1 MVNSLTSNRLDG
13 VFAALSDP
21 TRRRMIER
29 LARGPM
35 TVGEMAAGFAISQPG
50 ISKHV
55 KVLERA
61 GLLKRDIVGREH
73 YCRLEPKSIEAASS
87 WIDAQRRFWTSTL
100 DRLEAYLASV
110 SKPKKK
116 RG

>member
-1 MVNSLTSNRLDG
+1 MLSSTRLDG

-21 TRRRMIER
+21 TRRKMIER

-35 TVGEMAAGFAISQPG
+35 TVGEMSAGLAISQPG

-61 GLLKRDIVGREH
+61 GLLKREIVGREH
-73 YCRLEPKSIEAASS
+73 HCKLETKAIEAASS
-87 WIDAQRRFWTSTL
+87 WIDVQRRFWTGTL
-100 DRLEAYLASV
+100 ERLAAYLATR
-110 SKPKKK
+110 PNADKKK
-116 RG
+116 RGS